1 MIPSMRWL
9 TRPSSWSK
17 AFDPW
22 GRRDTEVVAA
32 PSPPRMPAGDRLRRA
47 GIAAWSLIGV
57 VILAA
62 MVLWGLS
69 KVGIILP
76 PLGLALLIIYVLN
89 PLVTWLERHRV
100 PRLLGALGSYVF
112 VLGGLTL
119 IVLALIPVVSTQ
131 VEDVRDHWPTYRE
144 RIVNFVDDTAQ
155 SIEDTLGTNINTS
168 QVSCLLGADASEGAE
183 APTQA
188 ECDEVTRD
196 FREAVSSQAGRITEI
211 GSSLLE
217 GLLAFIIGP
226 LIALYLLIDLP
237 RVQRDMKALIPD
249 RYRDEVTDLAS
260 KSGAALGGF
269 FRGQLLVALLVGI
282 LSAVGFRIIGLPFWF
297 VIGAIAGFFNLVPLV
312 GPYIGG
318 AIGFFVGLITNGV
331 GLGIKAA
338 IVELIVQQ
346 LDNHIISPNVMKRT
360 VNLHPATVMIS
371 LLAGGA
377 LAGFWGVLLGVPTVA
392 VVKLLVG
399 HVWQT
404 RVLGK
409 PVSPETEDA
418 KPEDPGEAESVPAE
432 KTEPEPT
439 RPA

>member
-1 MIPSMRWL
+1 VTEAPQGIP
-9 TRPSSWSK
+9 P
-17 AFDPW
+17 
-22 GRRDTEVVAA
+22 
-32 PSPPRMPAGDRLRRA
+32 GDRLRRA
-47 GIAAWSLIGV
+47 GIAAWSIIGLI
-57 VILAA
+57 ILAA

-100 PRLLGALGSYVF
+100 PRLAGALGSYVF
-112 VLGGLTL
+112 VLGGITL
-119 IVLALIPVVSTQ
+119 IVLALIPVVSNQ
-131 VEDVRDHWPTYRE
+131 VEEVRDHWPRYRL
-144 RIVNFVDDTAQ
+144 RIINFVDDAAGN
-155 SIEDTLGTNINTS
+155 IDDTFGTNISTS
-168 QVSCLLGADASEGAE
+168 QVSCLLGAEESDSPD

-196 FREAVSSQAGRITEI
+196 LREAVSSQAGRITEI
-211 GSSLLE
+211 GSSVLE

-260 KSGAALGGF
+260 KAGGAVGGF
-269 FRGQLLVALLVGI
+269 FRGQLLVAFLVGVM
-282 LSAVGFRIIGLPFWF
+282 SAIGFKIIGLPFWF
-297 VIGAIAGFFNLVPLV
+297 VIGGIAGFFNLVPLI

-318 AIGFFVGLITNGV
+318 AIGFFVGVIADGV
-331 GLGIKAA
+331 GLGLKAA
-338 IVELIVQQ
+338 LVELIVQQ
-346 LDNHIISPNVMKRT
+346 LDNHIVSPNVMKRT

-392 VVKLLVG
+392 VAKLLIG
-399 HVWQT
+399 HIWQT

-409 PVSPETEDA
+409 PVSPATDQET
-418 KPEDPGEAESVPAE
+418 PDPAGGEGEPPPD